1 MDFVYIVAG
10 LLLLFFGGE
19 GLLKG
24 SVALA
29 RRFGLSDF
37 LIGAV
42 IVGFGTSMPELSVS
56 VKAALDGASGIVL
69 GNVVGSNTAN
79 ILLILGLCA
88 VICPILVNDRSL
100 FRDVGVMVGAALVMC
115 LIALTGVFSLIAGI
129 GLVAALAAYV
139 VYSYR
144 EDRRKTQKEKAE
156 TAAHIQEDTEGALP
170 LSLNRALIYTV
181 AGLVFLAV
189 GATFLVEGATSIAR
203 GFGISESIIGL
214 SLVAVGTS
222 LPELATGVVAAM
234 RKHTDIIIGN
244 IVGSNIFNILF
255 ILGLSAMIT
264 PVDVSPQIARVDMW
278 VMLGVSVL
286 LAIVLKTGHKITRA
300 EGGFLVALYAGYMGW
315 LFTGAAS

>member
-37 LIGAV
+37 MIGAV

-79 ILLILGLCA
+79 ILLILGVCA
-88 VICPILVNDRSL
+88 MICPILVSDRSL
-100 FRDVGVMVGAALVMC
+100 YRDVAVMVGAALVLC
-115 LIALTGVFSLIAGI
+115 LIALTGVFNWIAGA
-129 GLVAALAAYV
+129 GLVIALFAYL
-139 VYSYR
+139 VYSYK
-144 EDRRKTQKEKAE
+144 EDRRKTQKEKEE
-156 TAAHIQEDTEGALP
+156 TAAHIQEDTEGAVPLP
-170 LSLNRALIYTV
+170 LSKSVIYTL

-189 GATFLVEGATSIAR
+189 GASLLVEGATSIAR

-222 LPELATGVVAAM
+222 LPELATGVVAAL

-255 ILGLSAMIT
+255 ILGLSAVIA

-278 VMLGVSVL
+278 VMLAVSIL
-286 LAIVLKTGHKITRA
+286 LTIVLRTGHKITRP
-300 EGGFLVALYAGYMGW
+300 EGGLLVALYAGYMGW
-315 LFTGAAS
+315 LFTGAS